1 MPGGSETVLYVEDE
15 ITVRSLTAHVLRR
28 LGYTV
33 LEAGDGKQARDM
45 VEHSDGREV
54 HLLFSDVVLPDAG
67 GKDLAEWIKARNSQ
81 TKILFTSGYI
91 DEGILKRHG
100 LESDT
105 AFLQKPFTPA
115 DLARKV
121 RDVIDGAAA

>member
-1 MPGGSETVLYVEDE
+1 
-15 ITVRSLTAHVLRR
+15 
-28 LGYTV
+28 
-33 LEAGDGKQARDM
+33 M
-45 VEHSDGREV
+45 VEHDDGREV

-67 GKDLAEWIKARNSQ
+67 GKDLADWIKQRNGE

-100 LESDT
+100 LDAET

-121 RDVIDGAAA
+121 RDVIDGDAA